1 MFRFQKAD
9 IANTFGFRLMCFFTK
24 MQDHFNFEQCFGK
37 LQGAGVALGAGGW
50 AIGLPAQALVN
61 TIINNN
67 SNNNNNNNNGDDD
80 DSRR

>member
-1 MFRFQKAD
+1 
-9 IANTFGFRLMCFFTK
+9 

-50 AIGLPAQALVN
+50 AIGLPAQVLVN

-67 SNNNNNNNNGDDD
+67 NNNNNNGNDDD
-80 DSRR
+80 NRR